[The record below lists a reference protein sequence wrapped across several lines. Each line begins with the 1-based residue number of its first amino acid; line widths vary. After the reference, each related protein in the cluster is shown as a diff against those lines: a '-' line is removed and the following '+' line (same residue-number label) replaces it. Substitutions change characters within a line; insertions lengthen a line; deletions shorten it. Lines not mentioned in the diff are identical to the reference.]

1 MAKNGNQGAYDLKPV
16 VNYDPAVI
24 PCLASAPGSRFDEA
38 DDWRLRPVQPAPQPA
53 KKRRSTTSLK
63 PAVHPATLLRSGG
76 RFLRYEFLTAIFP
89 SRKVKTS
96 HPLTSTREP
105 SARVPVN
112 VHSDT
117 PRLPQTK

>member
-1 MAKNGNQGAYDLKPV
+1 MREFIRP
-16 VNYDPAVI
+16 
-24 PCLASAPGSRFDEA
+24 RF
-38 DDWRLRPVQPAPQPA
+38 
-53 KKRRSTTSLK
+53 
-63 PAVHPATLLRSGG
+63 ATATVESERYVAGSGG

-89 SRKVKTS
+89 SRKVNTS

-117 PRLPQTK
+117 PRSPQTK